1 MDSLWSV
8 HHAWVYKV
16 ATVLLQEVFGKDETQ
31 KLMTKGNS
39 TQQSPLPRLVSRA
52 TGHYFI
58 DTQQE
63 IPFKP

>member
-39 TQQSPLPRLVSRA
+39 TQQSHLQRTAACEQSNWTLL
-52 TGHYFI
+52 H
-58 DTQQE
+58 
-63 IPFKP
+63 